1 MKIEDYQ
8 FNSEKNLKIKHY
20 PTEIESDL
28 TKLQMVEDLTLHVKE
43 LAKLQDMLY
52 AQDKRGVL
60 VIIQAMDTAGKDGIL
75 RHVISGLNPQGTQVH
90 PFKQPTEVELDHTW
104 LWKAQM
110 LAPEKGNIAVFNRS
124 YYEEVLIVKLHNLV
138 KNQKIPTDCLSDKI
152 WDERYKDIRHFED
165 YLQRNGIDVIK
176 IFLHIS
182 KDEQK
187 ERLLARIDD
196 RAKNWKFDGA
206 DIKERGHW
214 DEYMDAY
221 EEMINKTSTDQSP
234 WYIIPADK
242 KKLSRLAVAKILIDR
257 LKKLDLRYPELNK
270 EQTEKLQEYK
280 KMLMEE
286 N

>member
-8 FNSEKNLKIKHY
+8 FNSEKNLHIKDY
-20 PTEIESDL
+20 PTEIESELD
-28 TKLQMVEDLTLHVKE
+28 KFQAVEQLALHVKE

-60 VIIQAMDTAGKDGIL
+60 VIIQAMDTAGKDGII

-90 PFKQPTEVELDHTW
+90 PFKQPTQVELDHTW
-104 LWKAQM
+104 LWKAQT

-138 KNQKIPTDCLSDKI
+138 KNQKIPVDRLSDKI

-196 RAKNWKFDGA
+196 KEKNWKFDGA
-206 DIKERGHW
+206 DLKERGHW
-214 DEYMDAY
+214 VDYMDAY
-221 EEMINKTSTDQSP
+221 EEMINKTSTDESP
-234 WYIIPADK
+234 WYVIPSDK

-257 LKKLDLRYPELNK
+257 LKKLDLKYPELNK
-270 EQTEKLQEYK
+270 QQTEKLQEYK

-286 N
+286 